1 MLRRSLMPHIRA
13 GVCRHCLETEL
24 TATMIVGI
32 SVYVDASKYFALIGN
47 LLDTVDRGHKAWLT
61 QSRFKRRPSATRQSR
76 GGRGMIGSSVVY
88 CRRCC
93 RA

>member
-47 LLDTVDRGHKAWLT
+47 LLDTVDRGHKRAYIVEVEHGRL
-61 QSRFKRRPSATRQSR
+61 SATGYYLSATSR
-76 GGRGMIGSSVVY
+76 MRS
-88 CRRCC
+88 
-93 RA
+93 